1 MLKKLKGNEKGYSLV
16 EMAVGMLLL
25 LIFGTALLTLT
36 ASSAGSYERL
46 VNEKAIDTEFRIA
59 SSYLT
64 TKLRQND
71 RSGAVVLISQ
81 DTEPG
86 VAIKISEDLSGE
98 IYETWIYVADG
109 FLKEVMIPAGV
120 AFDGDYA
127 FVIAEIDQ
135 MELIDDE
142 EGVIGIELFKEG
154 SESQLFWVALMSD
167 R

>member
-16 EMAVGMLLL
+16 EMTVGMLLL
-25 LIFGTALLTLT
+25 LVFVTALFTLT

-46 VNEKAIDTEFRIA
+46 VNEKEIDTEFRIA

-71 RSGAVVLISQ
+71 RAGAVELVMQ
-81 DTEPG
+81 DNEPK
-86 VAIKISEDLSGE
+86 VAIKISENLSGE

-109 FLKEVMIPAGV
+109 LLKEVMIPAGME
-120 AFDGDYA
+120 FDDDFA
-127 FVIAEIDQ
+127 FVIAEIDK
-135 MELIDDE
+135 MELLDE
-142 EGVIGIELFKEG
+142 ENVIGIELFKEG
-154 SESQLFWVALMSD
+154 SASQLFWVALMTD